1 MNAVFFL
8 GGKCEMGIFTNGQL
22 QNAVPV
28 PPPLGFPFSR
38 LSHLCLKHAMN
49 VVGRQNLVRSLTDSS
64 Y

>member
-1 MNAVFFL
+1 
-8 GGKCEMGIFTNGQL
+8 MGIFTNGQL